1 MPIIRSTQGQG
12 LSRLQNYLDEL
23 NKSKVYVGV
32 TKDSNQRE
40 KGEATNAL
48 IAYVHE
54 FGIGVPERSFMRST
68 IIENAEKYRLIQRDN
83 ILPAIRNG
91 TLTAEECYRRLG
103 LVAQGDMQNKIN
115 TGDFKELDEKT
126 VKRKKSSRP
135 LVDTGALLQSI
146 TYEVKDA

>member
-1 MPIIRSTQGQG
+1 M
-12 LSRLQNYLDEL
+12 SRLQNYLDEL

-32 TKDSNQRE
+32 TKDKNQRE

-68 IIENAEKYRLIQRDN
+68 IIENAQKYQKINRDN
-83 ILPAIRNG
+83 ILPAIRSG

-103 LVAQGDMQNKIN
+103 TIAQSDMQQKIVN
-115 TGDFKELDEKT
+115 GSFKPLKEET
-126 VKRKKSSRP
+126 IKRKGSTKP
-135 LVDTGALLQSI
+135 LIDTGALRQSI

>member
-1 MPIIRSTQGQG
+1 M
-12 LSRLQNYLDEL
+12 SRLQNYLDEL

-32 TKDSNQRE
+32 TKDKNQRE
-40 KGEATNAL
+40 KGETTNAL

-68 IIENAEKYRLIQRDN
+68 IIENAQKYQKINRDN
-83 ILPAIRNG
+83 ILPAIRSG

-103 LVAQGDMQNKIN
+103 TIAQSDMQQKIAN
-115 TGDFKELDEKT
+115 GPFKPLKEATE
-126 VKRKKSSRP
+126 KRKKSTKP
-135 LVDTGALLQSI
+135 LIDTGALRQSI